1 MNLSETILALDQKE
15 EQLLTELKK
24 VREASVT
31 IQGIFKNS
39 KVTIT
44 EKANVSNSDTL
55 KKKRDINTL
64 INKRNLSS
72 AKRSI
77 LPLISNKKGT
87 TLEFLIKNSKTKS
100 GKPYLAS
107 TLNRYLSAL
116 SASNLIERKKNK
128 YFKLS

>member
-15 EQLLTELKK
+15 EQLLAELKK
-24 VREASVT
+24 VRDASVT

-44 EKANVSNSDTL
+44 KKVETPGPL
-55 KKKRDINTL
+55 KNTRDITDT
-64 INKRNLSS
+64 INKRNLLS

-77 LPLISNKKGT
+77 LHLISKNGT
-87 TLEFLIKNSKTKS
+87 TFESIMKNSKSRS
-100 GKPYLAS
+100 GKKYSMS
-107 TLNRYLSAL
+107 TLRRYVSAL
-116 SASNLIERKKNK
+116 TTSNLIERKKNK